1 MWSHR
6 GPNNSTTWILGLWHF
21 NFNSGI
27 GAIGKTRVAPN
38 TSKTGTA
45 WWVASNQKSYIF
57 RCTTQCKAG
66 SGPKLASLGQ
76 PPVLKRSGLT
86 WTQSIAQPGRTILD
100 LAATTSEVA
109 SVQLA
114 GLGWLPRQTQLWRR
128 TWERGQ
134 SAWNVKSTTIRKP
147 DYLFNSGLRVI
158 GKTRVAPKTSKTS
171 TAWWVASNQKS
182 HIFRCTT
189 QSWIACPKH
198 AISVRPGAQ

>member
-66 SGPKLASLGQ
+66 SGPKHAILAQPSLPQ
-76 PPVLKRSGLT
+76 RSGLT
-86 WTQSIAQPGRTILD
+86 WTQSKMQFL
-100 LAATTSEVA
+100 
-109 SVQLA
+109 
-114 GLGWLPRQTQLWRR
+114 
-128 TWERGQ
+128 ERCHF
-134 SAWNVKSTTIRKP
+134 N
-147 DYLFNSGLRVI
+147 FNSGVGVI
-158 GKTRVAPKTSKTS
+158 GKTRVSPKTSKKN
-171 TAWWVASNQKS
+171 TAWWLALALNLRKLPVAMNSQINNQIGKAEARKQKTNLEILGETGRYLQLCS
-182 HIFRCTT
+182 FTVLHGYLFRTILDHGG
-189 QSWIACPKH
+189 W
-198 AISVRPGAQ
+198 